1 MKSLIIKTGAVI
13 ILAFAVS
20 SCGKDALRS
29 YDSQQQLNA
38 VEDVNDPFLLS
49 SIIKQTAV
57 FYAGMGYDDS
67 RLPGA
72 VQYMER
78 NFQGGDNYY
87 QGFKNPVDDGHS
99 LYPAMNILKL
109 IDGAIGLAD
118 KRGSLTHKGIFK
130 IFRSLLF
137 SFMTDFYGDIYYS
150 EALKGREGILYPKYD
165 KQADIYTGLLAELEE
180 ANTLI
185 KQGTETLSPT
195 YDLMYAGDKEKWQKF
210 ANSLKLRLLMR
221 ASKKLADAGAQMT
234 AIVNDP
240 SGHPIFTSTDDNAA
254 IPFIGTTSDNSWK
267 GGKLNWDY
275 TEFDRRRPGKTLADK
290 LNVLND
296 PRLSIWLAPVEK
308 PWTSNPALNGVTVT
322 TTDANGFT
330 DESTWEYLDRTNP
343 DIQGQSANI
352 LDSNKLYVGFIAGM
366 YGDFLNGNGHYDIAN
381 GGIFGNF
388 KVSRF
393 SQLFRQNVHPLLKAT
408 IMNSDEVQ
416 FILAEAAV
424 KGLITG
430 DADTYYRE
438 GITLS
443 MQRWSIDD
451 GKIATYLAQPSIDL
465 PGVTQ
470 GDLVQIADQ
479 KWLALFT
486 VASET
491 YLDIRRTGLPNI
503 FNNGLLTTYPFP
515 LRYIYPGAE
524 LGQNVDAYNAG
535 VATLAPAIDNQFSKM
550 WLLQ

>member
-1 MKSLIIKTGAVI
+1 MKSLIKKLCVLVLISG
-13 ILAFAVS
+13 FAV
-20 SCGKDALRS
+20 SCGKDALRT
-29 YDSQQQLNA
+29 YDAQQQLNA
-38 VEDVNDPFLLS
+38 VEDVNDAFLLS
-49 SIIKQTAV
+49 SIIKQTCL
-57 FYAGMGYDDS
+57 FYSVKGYDDS

-87 QGFKNPVDDGHS
+87 QGFKSPAND
-99 LYPAMNILKL
+99 LYAAMNILKL

-118 KRGSLTHKGIFK
+118 KRGSTTHKGIFK

-165 KQADIYTGLLAELEE
+165 KQADIYAGLLAELEE
-180 ANTLI
+180 ANSLI
-185 KQGTETLSPT
+185 KEGTETVSST
-195 YDLMYAGDKEKWQKF
+195 YDLMYAGDKVKWQKF

-221 ASKKLADAGAQMT
+221 ASNKIPDAGTQIS

-240 SGHPIFTSTDDNAA
+240 SGHPIFTDNGDNAA
-254 IPFIGTTSDNSWK
+254 ISYVGTTKENSW
-267 GGKLNWDY
+267 GGGRLNWDY
-275 TEFDRRRPGKTLADK
+275 SEFDRRRPSKTLADK
-290 LNVLND
+290 LYSLND
-296 PRLSIWLAPVEK
+296 PRLPIWLAPVEK
-308 PWTSNPALNGVTVT
+308 PWTSNPALNGVTVS

-330 DESTWEYLDRTNP
+330 DESTWEYLNRSNP
-343 DIQGQSANI
+343 VIAAQSANI
-352 LDSNKLYVGFIAGM
+352 LDSNKLYVGFIPGM
-366 YGDFLNGNGHYDIAN
+366 YGDFLNGNGHYDVTN

-393 SQLFRQNVHPLLKAT
+393 SQLFRQNANPLLKAT

-424 KGLITG
+424 KGYVSG
-430 DADTYYRE
+430 DADTYYRK
-438 GITLS
+438 GISLS
-443 MQRWSIDD
+443 MKRWGVSDAN
-451 GKIATYLAQPSIDL
+451 IATYLAQPAIAL
-465 PGVTQ
+465 PGNDE
-470 GDLVQIADQ
+470 GKLVKIADQ

-486 VASET
+486 VATEA
-491 YLDIRRTGLPNI
+491 YLDIRRTKLPNI

-515 LRYIYPGAE
+515 LRFIYPGAE

-535 VATLAPAIDNQFSKM
+535 VATLSPAVDNQFSKM